1 MALAHP
7 IKFTI
12 MASAIRLK
20 VPTRMLN
27 VETARAQMIAQQLR
41 AWEVLDER
49 VLAALAT
56 VHREEFVPAAYRGAA
71 FADAPIPLGSGQI
84 MLPPKMEGRVLQA
97 LELQADADVLEIGA
111 GSGFLAA
118 CLATLAGRVRS
129 LEIFP
134 DLAALAT
141 RNLRNAGVTRASVET
156 TDAMR
161 LDERDRY
168 DAIVVTSSLP
178 IYDARFERA
187 LKPGGR
193 LFIVT
198 GSAPVMAAMLV
209 VREEGAQFTRTSLFE
224 TSLPALINAPA
235 PQHFVF

>member
-1 MALAHP
+1 
-7 IKFTI
+7 
-12 MASAIRLK
+12 
-20 VPTRMLN
+20 MLN
-27 VETARAQMIAQQLR
+27 VEMAREQMIAQQVR
-41 AWEVLDER
+41 AWDVLDER

-56 VHREEFVPAAYRGAA
+56 VHREEFVPEGYRSAA
-71 FADAPIPLGSGQI
+71 FADAPIPLGHGQI
-84 MLPPKMEGRVLQA
+84 MLPPKMDGRILET

-141 RNLRNAGVTRASVET
+141 RNLRNAGITQASVET
-156 TDAMR
+156 TDAFK

-168 DAIVVTSSLP
+168 DAIVITGSLP

-187 LKPGGR
+187 LKQGGR
-193 LFIVT
+193 LFVIT
-198 GSAPVMAAMLV
+198 GSAPVMEALLV
-209 VREEGAQFTRTSLFE
+209 RRGEGAEFTRTSLFE
-224 TSLPALINAPA
+224 TSVPALVNAPQ
-235 PQHFVF
+235 PQRFVF